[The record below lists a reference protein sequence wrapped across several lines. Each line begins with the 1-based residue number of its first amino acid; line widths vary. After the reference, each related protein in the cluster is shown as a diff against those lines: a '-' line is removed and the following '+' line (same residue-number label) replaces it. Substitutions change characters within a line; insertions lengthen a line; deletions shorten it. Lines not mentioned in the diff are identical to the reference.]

1 MACRVLRLLAGMFRK
16 AAEMKQAK
24 QLLIGLLDYIGEQA
38 KLIKP
43 DGFRLANHSGLQY
56 GPRDLAGLPAITF
69 NAAPDTDAIWL
80 RIERLDARPA
90 PEVPANLAY
99 FMSFSADPAGQPP
112 ALIPTNIEAH
122 LNSRPDVDGDALRA
136 RLAEQFEAYASQ
148 WWGWAEQEKP
158 RRRVIDLYGS
168 FFALK
173 QQIEADETAQPQELV
188 WGVGV
193 ATWKLQTDQGEVIFE
208 HPLLTQAIDIALDAK
223 TMALEL
229 RPRDAQARVELDG
242 LVALSVTGAGE
253 VEVTAKNT
261 LNREGASDLSPFNP
275 ATYASILKMI
285 ASNLDAHGAYREVLA
300 AGEGWPAPGAHFVV
314 TDSWVLLA
322 RPRQSHFLLEDLKR
336 LKAKVEAAEELPAGP
351 LSLVTPPSNNT
362 VVAQPVRFRG
372 LSTTGVTGDSDGGL
386 VQELYFPLPSNEEQM
401 TIIAQL
407 ERASG
412 VTVQGP
418 PGTGKTH
425 TIANVICHYLA
436 TGRRVLVTSRGE
448 PALHVLQE
456 KLPEDV
462 RPLTVALLSSD
473 RDGMRQFQASI
484 EAIQHQVS
492 QLNVSETAHAIET
505 LQAAIDRTHHE
516 LARLDRRV
524 NQIALAQLGDIE
536 VDGETL
542 RAQKAADLLLNG
554 AALHGWFDDE
564 LTLSPTHQA
573 PVGED
578 HMVSLRLAR
587 RTVSADL
594 VYLGADLPSAD
605 ALPTAEQIGELHRTL
620 VGLKTID
627 HEIAEVPG
635 LAVRGNTQDVHQAV
649 QELAKSIDLA
659 CQEVETLETSAAG
672 WGQTFREKCRTASY
686 AAERA
691 AFEAMFSDIERLV
704 AARADFLKRPVVF
717 PSEGLSAP
725 KTIEAVARAA
735 ATGKPFGLLAVG
747 VGDAKQ
753 HLAAVRVSGLAPQDT
768 DAWQHVQRHVQLH
781 QELASF
787 VARWN
792 TFAEPL
798 SLPSLSEGTLDLR
811 HIEKLATAARKAH
824 RLGTHLD
831 RVLVHQAAQVFTD
844 VPTPKLHGDTVGL
857 REVGQS
863 LHKYVTRSKLARAA
877 EGLTTFQERL
887 SGKTGA
893 ISDRLRDFSLHM
905 LGNAQCTPEQVT
917 SEYVALMAELRRII
931 GLGSSLSTILSTAE
945 HLSSAGAVKW
955 SDRILRQVCANVGDD
970 TVVPAQWRKS
980 WTWARLRGH
989 LESIEARD
997 ELRKLAV
1004 DRAELSKGLQRLYAD
1019 LVAKSAWLQ
1028 TKNKA
1033 TPKILSALNGY
1044 ATAIRRIG
1052 QGTGTNAPRYRRD
1065 AREAMNDAAG
1075 AVPCWI
1081 MNHARI
1087 SEAMPADI
1095 GTFDLVV
1102 VDEASQSDL
1111 WALPA
1116 ILRGRK
1122 ILVVGDD
1129 KQVSPDG
1136 GFISAASITSLRQR
1150 FLSDQPFQ
1158 ADMTPEKS
1166 LYDLA
1171 ARVFA
1176 AHQVMLREHFR
1187 CVAPI
1192 INYSNKTFYKN
1203 AIRPLR
1209 IPLASERIDPPL
1221 VDVYVEGG
1229 YRDKKDRNRE
1239 EAEFIAQE
1247 IDAILDNPAF
1257 KGKTIGVVSLLGI
1270 EQSKYIDELVRA
1282 RIPASDLMGRKF
1294 LCGEPR
1300 AFQGSERDIVFLSM
1314 VADRERHH
1322 AASKMGD
1329 EQRFNVAASRARDRM
1344 YLVRSVEL
1352 SDLSEVDL
1360 RRTLVEHFSKPI
1372 TAVDEG
1378 NDNPI
1383 RLCESGFERE
1393 VFTMLTDRGYR
1404 VIPQVKVGEFR
1415 IDMVIE
1421 GTDDKRL
1428 AIELDGDEFH
1438 GPDRWQ
1444 HDMTRQ
1450 RILERAG
1457 WTFWRCFASTW
1468 SLHKEDV
1475 FAELLARL
1483 YAMGIEPTGAL
1494 GQLATLVEQ
1503 RVWDPK
1509 AAQQEEDEVDEV
1521 IRRAIDDAQSKTA

>member
-1 MACRVLRLLAGMFRK
+1 MLRK
-16 AAEMKQAK
+16 NAEMKQAK
-24 QLLIGLLDYIGEQA
+24 QLLVGLLDYIGEQA
-38 KLIKP
+38 KLVKP
-43 DGFRLANHSGLQY
+43 EGFQLATHSGLKY
-56 GPRDLAGLPAITF
+56 GPLDLAGLPALTF
-69 NAAPDTDAIWL
+69 DGNPDTDAVWL
-80 RIERLDARPA
+80 RIERLEAQPP
-90 PEVPANLAY
+90 PEIPANLAY
-99 FMSFSADPAGQPP
+99 FMSCSAEPTGQPP
-112 ALIPTNIEAH
+112 ALIPTNIQSH
-122 LNSRPDVDGDALRA
+122 LDARLDVDGEALRT
-136 RLAEQFEAYASQ
+136 RVAEQFEAYASQ

-173 QQIEADETAQPQELV
+173 QQIEAEETAQPQELV

-193 ATWKLQTDQGEVIFE
+193 ATWKLVTDEGELIFE
-208 HPLLTQAIDIALDAK
+208 YPLLSQAIDIAMDA
-223 TMALEL
+223 TSMALEL
-229 RPRDAQARVELDG
+229 RPRDAQARIELDA
-242 LVALSVTGAGE
+242 LVAMSVSGAGE

-261 LNREGASDLSPFNP
+261 LNRDGAPDLSPFN
-275 ATYASILKMI
+275 ASTYAYILKLV
-285 ASNLDAHGAYREVLA
+285 ASNLDAHGKYHEVMA
-300 AGEGWPAPGAHFVV
+300 AGERWPAPGPHLIV

-336 LKAKVEAAEELPAGP
+336 LKAKVEAAETLPAGP
-351 LSLVTPPSNNT
+351 LSLVTPPSNE
-362 VVAQPVRFRG
+362 VVVTDPVRFRG
-372 LSTTGVTGDSDGGL
+372 LSTTGGGGEGDRGRIE
-386 VQELYFPLPSNEEQM
+386 ELYFPLPSNEEQI
-401 TIIAQL
+401 TIIEQL
-407 ERASG
+407 EHAPG

-448 PALHVLQE
+448 PALQVLQE
-456 KLPEDV
+456 KLPADV

-492 QLNVSETAHAIET
+492 QLNRQETTRAIET
-505 LQAAIDRTHHE
+505 LKAAIDRTHNE
-516 LARLDRRV
+516 LAKIDRRV
-524 NQIALAQLGDIE
+524 DQIAVAQLGDIE
-536 VDGETL
+536 VDGEKL
-542 RAQKAADLLLNG
+542 RAQKAAELLLSG
-554 AALHGWFDDE
+554 AEVHVWFDDE
-564 LTLSPTHQA
+564 LSLSSEHQA
-573 PVGED
+573 PLGED
-578 HMVSLRLAR
+578 HIAALRLAR
-587 RTVSADL
+587 RSVGADL
-594 VYLGADLPSAD
+594 VYLGTDLPAAD
-605 ALPTAEQIGELHRTL
+605 AFPTAEQVGELHRTL
-620 VGLKTID
+620 VDLKTLD

-635 LAVRGNTQDVHQAV
+635 LAVRGNTQEIHQQV
-649 QELAKSIDLA
+649 QEFAKSIELA
-659 CQEVETLETSAAG
+659 CQEVEALETAASG
-672 WGQTFREKCRTASY
+672 WGQAFREKCRTPSY
-686 AAERA
+686 AAERS
-691 AFEAMFSDIERLV
+691 AFEALFTDIDRLV
-704 AARADFLKRPVVF
+704 AARAEFLKRPVVF
-717 PSEGLSAP
+717 PQEGLNAS
-725 KTIEAVARAA
+725 KTVEAVARAA
-735 ATGKPFGLLAVG
+735 ATGKPFGMLAVG

-753 HLAAVRVSGLAPQDT
+753 HLAAVRVSGLAPQDA

-798 SLPSLSEGTLDLR
+798 SLPMLSEGTLDLR
-811 HIEKLATAARKAH
+811 HIEKLVTAARKAH

-831 RVLVHQAAQVFTD
+831 RILVHQAGQVFTD
-844 VPTPKLHGDTVGL
+844 VPTAKLNGDTSGL

-863 LHKYVTRSKLARAA
+863 LHKYLTRARLARAA
-877 EGLTTFQERL
+877 EGLTSFQERL
-887 SGKTGA
+887 GGKTGS
-893 ISDRLRDFSLHM
+893 ISGKLRDFSLHM

-917 SEYVALMAELRRII
+917 SEYVALMSELRRVI
-931 GLGSSLSTILSTAE
+931 GLGSQLATISSTAE
-945 HLSSAGAVKW
+945 HLRTAGAVRW
-955 SDRILRQVCANVGDD
+955 SERITHQSCANVGDD
-970 TVVPAQWRKS
+970 SIVPVQWRKS

-997 ELRKLAV
+997 ELRQLGV
-1004 DRAELSKGLQRLYAD
+1004 QRTELSKGLQWLYAD

-1028 TKNKA
+1028 TKNNA
-1033 TPKILSALNGY
+1033 TPKIMSALNGY

-1065 AREAMNDAAG
+1065 AREAMNDAAS

-1095 GTFDLVV
+1095 GTFDLVI

-1116 ILRGRK
+1116 ILRGEK

-1136 GFISAASITSLRQR
+1136 GFISAELITSLRQR
-1150 FLSDQPFQ
+1150 FLSEQPFQ

-1192 INYSNKTFYKN
+1192 IAYSNKTFYKN

-1209 IPLASERIDPPL
+1209 VPLASERIDPPL
-1221 VDVYVEGG
+1221 VDVFVPGG
-1229 YRDKKDRNRE
+1229 YRDKKDRNKE

-1247 IDAILDNPAF
+1247 IEAILNDSAF
-1257 KGKTIGVVSLLGI
+1257 AGKTIGVVSLLGI
-1270 EQSKYIDELVRA
+1270 EQSKYIDELVRSGF
-1282 RIPASDLMGRKF
+1282 PASELVRRKF

-1322 AASKMGD
+1322 AASRMGD

-1344 YLVRSVEL
+1344 YLVRSVEI
-1352 SDLSEVDL
+1352 SDLSQVDL
-1360 RRTLVEHFSKPI
+1360 RRSLVEHFSRPM
-1372 TAVDEG
+1372 AVADDVEK
-1378 NDNPI
+1378 NPI

-1393 VFTMLTDRGYR
+1393 VFTMLTEKGYR

-1415 IDMVIE
+1415 IDMVVE

-1450 RILERAG
+1450 RVLERAG
-1457 WTFWRCFASTW
+1457 WMFWRCFASTW

-1483 YAMGIEPTGAL
+1483 YAMGIEPIGAL
-1494 GQLATLVEQ
+1494 GQLATLVEA

-1509 AAQQEEDEVDEV
+1509 AAKQ
-1521 IRRAIDDAQSKTA
+1521 RRG

>member
-1 MACRVLRLLAGMFRK
+1 MLRLLPWMVRK
-16 AAEMKQAK
+16 SAEMNQAK
-24 QLLIGLLDYIGEQA
+24 QLLVGLLNYIGEQA
-38 KLIKP
+38 KVAKP
-43 DGFRLANHSGLQY
+43 DGFQLSTHSGLKY
-56 GPRDLAGLPAITF
+56 GPLDLAGLPALTF
-69 NAAPDTDAIWL
+69 NLNPDTDAVWL
-80 RIERLDARPA
+80 RIERLEALPA
-90 PEVPANLAY
+90 PDVPVHLVP
-99 FMSFSADPAGQPP
+99 FLTTSMEPTGQPP
-112 ALIPTNIEAH
+112 ALVPATIDSHIAA
-122 LNSRPDVDGDALRA
+122 RPEVDGEAFRA
-136 RLAEQFEAYASQ
+136 DLTEAFEAYASQ

-173 QQIEADETAQPQELV
+173 QQMEAEETAQPQELV

-193 ATWKLQTDQGEVIFE
+193 ATWKLISEEGGLTFE
-208 HPLLTQAIDIALDAK
+208 HPVLTQAVDIAMDAK

-229 RPRDAQARVELDG
+229 RPRDAQARVELDA
-242 LVALSVTGAGE
+242 LVASAVTGAGE

-261 LNREGASDLSPFNP
+261 LNREGAADLSPFNP
-275 ATYASILKMI
+275 ATYAPILKLV
-285 ASNLDAHGAYREVLA
+285 ASNLDANGKYLEVLA
-300 AGEGWPAPGAHFVV
+300 TGEGWPAPGPHLMV

-322 RPRQSHFLLEDLKR
+322 RPRRSHFLLEDLER
-336 LKAKVEAAEELPAGP
+336 LKAKVEAAESLPEGP
-351 LSLVTPPSNNT
+351 LSLVTPPSNDM
-362 VVAQPVRFRG
+362 VVPEPVRFRG
-372 LSTTGVTGDSDGGL
+372 LSTTGVGEGGRIE
-386 VQELYFPLPSNEEQM
+386 ELYFPLPSNEEQI
-401 TIIAQL
+401 TIIEQL
-407 ERASG
+407 EHAPG

-448 PALHVLQE
+448 PALQVLQE
-456 KLPEDV
+456 KLPADV

-473 RDGMRQFQASI
+473 RDGVRQFQASI
-484 EAIQHQVS
+484 EAIQRQVS
-492 QLNVSETAHAIET
+492 QLNRQETTCAIEM
-505 LQAAIDRTHHE
+505 LKAAIDRTHGD
-516 LARLDRRV
+516 LVKLDHRV
-524 NQIALAQLGDIE
+524 NQIAVAQLGDIE
-536 VDGETL
+536 VDGEKL
-542 RAQKAADLLLNG
+542 RAQKAAEFLLNG
-554 AALHGWFDDE
+554 AEVHGWLDDE
-564 LTLSPTHQA
+564 LTLAPAHQA
-573 PVGED
+573 PLGEND
-578 HMVSLRLAR
+578 FAALRLAR
-587 RTVSADL
+587 RSVGADL
-594 VYLGADLPSAD
+594 VYLGAELAVAD

-620 VGLKTID
+620 MGLKEID
-627 HEIAEVPG
+627 HAIAEVPG
-635 LAVRGNTQDVHQAV
+635 LAVRANTNEVQQAV
-649 QELAKSIDLA
+649 QELAKSIELA
-659 CQEVETLETSAAG
+659 IQEAEALETNAAG
-672 WGQTFREKCRTASY
+672 WGPAFREKCRTASY
-686 AAERA
+686 AAERS
-691 AFEAMFSDIERLV
+691 AFEALFSDIDRLV

-717 PSEGLSAP
+717 SPEGLSAP

-735 ATGKPFGLLAVG
+735 ATGKPFGILAIG

-753 HLAAVRVSGLAPQDT
+753 HLAGVRVSGLAPQDA
-768 DAWQHVQRHVQLH
+768 DAWQHVQRYVQLH

-811 HIEKLATAARKAH
+811 HIEKLATAARQAH

-831 RVLVHQAAQVFTD
+831 RVLTNQAGQVFTD
-844 VPTPKLHGDTVGL
+844 VPTAKLHGGTADL
-857 REVGQS
+857 REVAQS
-863 LHKYVTRSKLARAA
+863 LQKHLVRSRLARAA
-877 EGLTTFQERL
+877 EGLTSLQEKL
-887 SGKTGA
+887 GGKTGA
-893 ISDRLRDFSLHM
+893 ISDKLREFSLHM
-905 LGNAQCTPEQVT
+905 LGNGLCTPEQVT
-917 SEYVALMAELRRII
+917 SEYVALMAELRRITS
-931 GLGSSLSTILSTAE
+931 LGPHLAMIISAAE
-945 HLSSAGAVKW
+945 HIRTAGAVRW
-955 SDRILRQVCANVGDD
+955 SERITHHACAGVGDD
-970 TVVPAQWRKS
+970 TIVPAQWRKS

-997 ELRKLAV
+997 ELRQLATQ
-1004 DRAELSKGLQRLYAD
+1004 RSELSKGLQRLYSD
-1019 LVAKSAWLQ
+1019 LVAKSAWLE
-1028 TKNKA
+1028 TKNNA
-1033 TPKILSALNGY
+1033 TPKIMSALNGY

-1065 AREAMNDAAG
+1065 ARDAMNDAAG

-1095 GTFDLVV
+1095 GAFDLVI

-1116 ILRGRK
+1116 ILRGKK

-1136 GFISAASITSLRQR
+1136 GFISAELITSLRQR
-1150 FLSDQPFQ
+1150 FLGDQPFQ

-1192 INYSNKTFYKN
+1192 IAYSNKTFYKG

-1209 IPLASERIDPPL
+1209 VPLASERIDPPL
-1221 VDVYVEGG
+1221 VDVYIPSG
-1229 YRDKKDRNRE
+1229 YRDKKDRNKE
-1239 EAEFIAQE
+1239 EAEFIVQE
-1247 IDAILDNPAF
+1247 IEAILNDSTFAR
-1257 KGKTIGVVSLLGI
+1257 KTIGVVSLLGI
-1270 EQSKYIDELVRA
+1270 EQSKYIDELVRTA
-1282 RIPASDLMGRKF
+1282 FSASELMRRKF

-1300 AFQGSERDIVFLSM
+1300 AFQGSERDIVFLSI
-1314 VADRERHH
+1314 VADRDRHH
-1322 AASKMGD
+1322 AASRMGD

-1352 SDLSEVDL
+1352 GDLSQVDL
-1360 RRTLVEHFSKPI
+1360 RRSLVEHFSKPMVV
-1372 TAVDEG
+1372 TEGVDE
-1378 NDNPI
+1378 NPI

-1393 VFTMLTDRGYR
+1393 VFTMLTEKGYR

-1415 IDMVIE
+1415 IDMVVE

-1444 HDMTRQ
+1444 HDMIRQ

-1483 YAMGIEPTGAL
+1483 YAMGIEPIGAL
-1494 GQLATLVEQ
+1494 GQLATLVEH
-1503 RVWDPK
+1503 RVWD
-1509 AAQQEEDEVDEV
+1509 QQEEDEVDEV
-1521 IRRAIDDAQSKTA
+1521 IRRAVDGAQSETA